1 MMKRISYRAV
11 LRVGVVAVL
20 ALGLG
25 ALATGQLRQVIK
37 AVGVGAAVQR
47 FGGDIDRQLDR
58 LVGRT
63 DTDRSFTKVV
73 PILSVGLT
81 GRDAIG
87 AAQVMGTRA
96 QVEKVK
102 AVAAVDADLF
112 GREVSIRALVPIST
126 TNPTDAKKL
135 SAVDGV
141 GVSGIID
148 LKL

>member
-1 MMKRISYRAV
+1 MKRFSSRTV

-20 ALGLG
+20 AIGLG
-25 ALATGQLRQVIK
+25 AMATGQLRQVIK

-63 DTDRSFTKVV
+63 DTARSYTKVV
-73 PILSVGLT
+73 PLLSVGLT

-87 AAQVMGTRA
+87 AAQVMGSRA

-112 GREVSIRALVPIST
+112 GREVSIRALVPISS
-126 TNPTDAKKL
+126 TDITDPKKL
-135 SAVDGV
+135 STVDGV

>member
-1 MMKRISYRAV
+1 
-11 LRVGVVAVL
+11 
-20 ALGLG
+20 
-25 ALATGQLRQVIK
+25 
-37 AVGVGAAVQR
+37 
-47 FGGDIDRQLDR
+47 
-58 LVGRT
+58 
-63 DTDRSFTKVV
+63 
-73 PILSVGLT
+73 
-81 GRDAIG
+81 
-87 AAQVMGTRA
+87 MGTRA

>member
-1 MMKRISYRAV
+1 M
-11 LRVGVVAVL
+11 L

-73 PILSVGLT
+73 PILSVGLN

-135 SAVDGV
+135 SPVDGV